1 MAKRFSTIS
10 SKIDDIQQSC
20 FDGDAQTL
28 WCLTFNRF
36 LCDFIFAV
44 IERIVRHV
52 SLDKTTWEDRLDE
65 MSWRDGFTEQMFI
78 RFRHVVDFVCTR
90 LQSKKT
96 TKKNV
101 NVDEELAILQYL
113 ASSLITIPP
122 PIPRMFFQKLQ
133 QTVVKLVVS
142 PNENEDRPV
151 HESDALLPVQ
161 IHGEI
166 DATYHYLP
174 LRTVKQV
181 FVEVLTSQQ
190 MNKKNKS
197 KVPVLDQITNDD
209 SYRGAKASLFSADST
224 LSKMT
229 DSESD
234 HYENVILNEELKDN
248 RFHAGFILHLGSV
261 TNYNIH
267 VRVSFEDNSGQRW
280 TNVAEKTICIKL
292 NNRRQP
298 RSSIAT
304 RPSLQQLRSTG
315 GVN

>member
-1 MAKRFSTIS
+1 MAQRFSTIS

-52 SLDKTTWEDRLDE
+52 SLDKTTWEDRLNE

-78 RFRHVVDFVCTR
+78 RFRHVVDFVCIR

-96 TKKNV
+96 TKKNA
-101 NVDEELAILQYL
+101 NIDEELAVLQYL
-113 ASSLITIPP
+113 TSSLITIPP

-133 QTVVKLVVS
+133 HTVVKLVVS

-166 DATYHYLP
+166 DATYHHLP

-197 KVPVLDQITNDD
+197 KIPVLDQITNDD

-224 LSKMT
+224 LSKMM

-280 TNVAEKTICIKL
+280 TNVAEKAICIKL